1 MEICA
6 NCAAKLDPSWKF
18 CITCGTPVPA
28 GAAHRTRD
36 EPIAAEAAASGA
48 APSVVPA
55 EDASDDAGVEVDASA
70 TDAVDVEFVDDD
82 ALEAENETDAEFTDD
97 EPIVED
103 LVADDDPI
111 VEDVVADEPAPSV
124 AAVAEPTTRT
134 PRRGRS
140 PFAPP
145 TPAVVED
152 ESADDEPIAREPVL
166 PVPVIPM
173 PDLAVSANDSG
184 DESDTD
190 LEPDQELEPA
200 LVHSPSIND
209 LAREQFDDAENPFS
223 HDLPPR
229 PLPPQSRAE
238 AKAAAAERA
247 AIRART
253 TAAAKAEIRA
263 KYPIG
268 AASGRSQEYTE
279 ESIPAFRTGD
289 GAPSKRKIDVPLVVS
304 ISLSTA
310 GVVLIV
316 YLAILVFGARG

>member
-36 EPIAAEAAASGA
+36 EPIAAEAAASAA

-55 EDASDDAGVEVDASA
+55 EDASDDAGVKVDASA
-70 TDAVDVEFVDDD
+70 TDAVDIEFVDDD

-97 EPIVED
+97 EP
-103 LVADDDPI
+103 L
-111 VEDVVADEPAPSV
+111 VEDVVADEPASSV

-279 ESIPAFRTGD
+279 ESIPAFRTAD
-289 GAPSKRKIDVPLVVS
+289 GAPSRRKIDVPLVVS